1 LVKLAKKKAKK
12 AIKDRAGVKNLWT
25 TAEEQGAPIFDDP
38 LKATYDRMEAIDL
51 ENKASE
57 ELEIPEEN
65 RPPVGAGGEFGLRGN
80 WADDIIPNF
89 INTVEK
95 PNYLTEE
102 ASRDRLEL
110 TSEAKCMLLAL
121 DAAETIQAKNSL
133 EKMLAHQMSAAHKLA
148 MKFARN
154 ALEHSSDSR
163 SNIYRQQE
171 FHSVEAARAANASA
185 RMMDSFQ
192 KGYLALAKVR
202 SGGKQTVIVQH
213 VNVKDGGQAVV
224 TGAYKTRGS
233 DEK

>member
-1 LVKLAKKKAKK
+1 MAKAKKKAKK
-12 AIKDRAGVKNLWT
+12 VTKDRARTENPFPTL
-25 TAEEQGAPIFDDP
+25 EERDVPLFDDP
-38 LKATYDRMEAIDL
+38 LKETYDRMEAIDL

-57 ELEIPEEN
+57 ELKIPEED
-65 RPPVGAGGEFGLRGN
+65 RPPLGAGGEFGLREN
-80 WADDIIPNF
+80 CFDEIIPNF

-110 TSEAKCMLLAL
+110 TSEVNCMNLAL

-154 ALEHSSDSR
+154 ALEHSSDAR
-163 SNIYRQQE
+163 SNIYKVKE

-192 KGYLALAKVR
+192 KGLLALAKVR
-202 SGGKQTVIVQH
+202 SGGMQTVTVQH

-233 DEK
+233 DET